1 MAYVVPVAGGPGQ
14 GVAGAAV
21 VEEVVE
27 PGSDFNLEVRA
38 LDRGDTG
45 EYVVFDRNGV
55 VVASSDEA
63 LVAEDLDAERLLTE
77 PPGVYRADG
86 RVVAVADVP
95 AADWRV
101 AFRQEGGAFGRSEGH
116 TTEHQ
121 SLVRISDAVL
131 FL

>member
-1 MAYVVPVAGGPGQ
+1 MAYMVPVAGGPGQ

-45 EYVVFDRNGV
+45 EYVVFDRTVV

-63 LVAEDLDAERLLTE
+63 RVAKDLDDERLLTATL
-77 PPGVYRADG
+77 GVYCADDCE
-86 RVVAVADVP
+86 VDVADVRWEARRGEVWP
-95 AADWRV
+95 C
-101 AFRQEGGAFGRSEGH
+101 EGELEGAWGSPGGVGR
-116 TTEHQ
+116 
-121 SLVRISDAVL
+121 
-131 FL
+131 